1 MIAKDEAVKTVER
14 MKRIRL
20 EIVREYPFFGEMLM
34 NLHMAVAK
42 VGTACTDGKHIF
54 LDFVFSERLND
65 GELTFIFLHE
75 LMHVVF
81 LHCYRREGRCRERW
95 NIACDLVV
103 NSNILMAMGLEDYVV
118 DGKAVMHTI
127 RGREAGYYTAEHVYE
142 MLGEGNGSHS
152 DSEWK
157 KSIILDSHEIWT
169 DLEAEYNQEALDRW
183 TEIANEATKKWY
195 GVCAGIAGG
204 CLKRYKLE
212 LYKAQLKWKQ
222 IVRDFIRYRNC
233 EEDYGFRPPDR
244 RFEGE
249 EFIYPGLNTE
259 EAEIVEHLWFFIDK
273 SGSISKKML
282 MEIIQEIEFGIRQ
295 VQNLQGLVSFF
306 DVAVSKPILFKNL
319 REFLKIG
326 IPLPDG
332 GTSFHHIFEYVL
344 KHRRRYNPVGIIILT
359 DGYAKFPKKNIIPTV
374 PVLWIILDH
383 QTAKPPFGKCVYID
397 SKLYN

>member
-1 MIAKDEAVKTVER
+1 
-14 MKRIRL
+14 
-20 EIVREYPFFGEMLM
+20 
-34 NLHMAVAK
+34 
-42 VGTACTDGKHIF
+42 
-54 LDFVFSERLND
+54 
-65 GELTFIFLHE
+65 
-75 LMHVVF
+75 
-81 LHCYRREGRCRERW
+81 
-95 NIACDLVV
+95 
-103 NSNILMAMGLEDYVV
+103 
-118 DGKAVMHTI
+118 
-127 RGREAGYYTAEHVYE
+127 
-142 MLGEGNGSHS
+142 
-152 DSEWK
+152 
-157 KSIILDSHEIWT
+157 
-169 DLEAEYNQEALDRW
+169 
-183 TEIANEATKKWY
+183 
-195 GVCAGIAGG
+195 
-204 CLKRYKLE
+204 
-212 LYKAQLKWKQ
+212 
-222 IVRDFIRYRNC
+222 
-233 EEDYGFRPPDR
+233 
-244 RFEGE
+244 
-249 EFIYPGLNTE
+249 
-259 EAEIVEHLWFFIDK
+259 VEHLWFFIDK